1 MQLMG
6 RVTFPIKALIIAF
19 AFLVPLT
26 WLSWS
31 FYSTKN
37 SNIDFSAKERLGV
50 EYNRAVFPVLRAAQ
64 DLRRDAVTQA
74 TTGQAPA
81 SLGES
86 QSRLKAAQDAQAV
99 VEKKLGPELG
109 TAKVYADMRSAASN
123 AMAASGTPQAVFQV
137 HIAHVQAVLAVLF
150 QATDGSNLTLDPDID
165 SYFLMD
171 AVFFRVPEITEA
183 VGQIRGMGNRVLRA
197 GSLSIEEHTF
207 MDKQDAVARYLFSAM
222 NSGLPKSYA
231 ANAQLA
237 SKVRSEDALRAMD
250 AFLGMAEKTFNQPIS
265 APSTDAAAAFVSQAN
280 QALDAQYQLADRLMT
295 ELDLLLVKRVDGM
308 ASERMWVTV
317 VLVVGLLVSAYLFF
331 CFFHCTRIIIKHTI

>member
-1 MQLMG
+1 MNSNKSSSPVQSSPSGIWAPGMQLMG

-86 QSRLKAAQDAQAV
+86 QSRLKAAQDALAV

-123 AMAASGTPQAVFQV
+123 AMAASGTPQAVFQL

-171 AVFFRVPEITEA
+171 AVYLPRA
-183 VGQIRGMGNRVLRA
+183 RDHRSGGSNQRDGQPGLAGRKFEYRGTHLHG
-197 GSLSIEEHTF
+197 
-207 MDKQDAVARYLFSAM
+207 
-222 NSGLPKSYA
+222 
-231 ANAQLA
+231 
-237 SKVRSEDALRAMD
+237 
-250 AFLGMAEKTFNQPIS
+250 
-265 APSTDAAAAFVSQAN
+265 
-280 QALDAQYQLADRLMT
+280 
-295 ELDLLLVKRVDGM
+295 
-308 ASERMWVTV
+308 
-317 VLVVGLLVSAYLFF
+317 
-331 CFFHCTRIIIKHTI
+331 